1 MSPETIYVAP
11 LSLVETTVADANV
24 SHLVTLINGETLI
37 STPPSIVPDRHLRLA
52 MNDICEPQPGLVL
65 PCETHVADLIR
76 FARDWD
82 RQAPLLI
89 HCWAGISRSTAAA
102 FISLCALNPEG
113 SELELAHALRRA
125 SPTAYPNRLL
135 GRARRRD
142 PDARRA
148 HDQCG
153 RGDRARQDRRGGRG
167 VRAAGA
173 ACRLDAAM
181 AEPRRKA
188 AVAQETRND
197 DPQIELGLNA
207 AIVTVREGQPYILVA
222 RPGTAGSDAWDALPF
237 GPFAPRAH
245 RTLEIGLRE
254 WVKRQTGLDLGYV
267 EQLYTFGDRGRH
279 AEPGG
284 AHTLS
289 VGYLALTRGAGDEL
303 LGSHWSPWYAYF
315 PWEDWRK
322 GKPRHPFQ
330 PRSSRGSKNG
340 PNGRRSPT
348 SRCARCDGPS
358 ASGLRSASAGDGTR
372 RRCSI
377 ATSFCMKP
385 VSWRR
390 PRATAVPPPRNGP
403 TCPSSGGPWP
413 STIAA
418 SSPRRSGRLRGKL
431 KYRPVVFELLP
442 PEFTLYEL
450 QKTVEAISGT
460 LLHKQNFRRLV
471 EQGGLVEATG
481 NVSTETGGRPAR
493 LYRFRREVVLERP
506 APGLRV
512 KAGRG

>member
-1 MSPETIYVAP
+1 MTTLILPRETTRVPPSMSPETIYVAP

-37 STPPSIVPDRHLRLA
+37 DTPPSIVPDRHLRLA

-65 PCETHVADLIR
+65 PCETHVADLVG

-113 SELELAHALRRA
+113 SELELARALRRA

-135 GRARRRD
+135 VALADEILTRDGRMING
-142 PDARRA
+142 
-148 HDQCG
+148 G
-153 RGDRARQDRRGGRG
+153 RGDRPRQDRRGSGG
-167 VRAAGA
+167 VRVARAPR
-173 ACRLDAAM
+173 RLDASM

-188 AVAQETRND
+188 TLAQETRND

-207 AIVTVREGQPYILVA
+207 AIVTVREGQPYILVV
-222 RPGTAGSDAWDALPF
+222 RPGTAGSGAWDALPF

-254 WVKRQTGLDLGYV
+254 WVKRQTGLELGYV

-289 VGYLALTRGAGDEL
+289 VGYLALTRGADDEL

-322 GKPRHPFQ
+322 GKPDIL
-330 PRSSRGSKNG
+330 SSRDRAAAQGMG
-340 PNGRRSPT
+340 RTARRSPT
-348 SRCARCDGPS
+348 SRCARSDAPS
-358 ASGLRSASAGDGTR
+358 GCR
-372 RRCSI
+372 
-377 ATSFCMKP
+377 TSFGIGG
-385 VSWRR
+385 SWDEEKVLERYELLYEAGLVRGGRARR
-390 PRATAVPPPRNGP
+390 TVPPRSNGAISR
-403 TCPSSGGPWP
+403 SSGDLWR
-413 STIAA
+413 STIGA
-418 SSPRRSGRLRGKL
+418 SSPRRSG
-431 KYRPVVFELLP
+431 
-442 PEFTLYEL
+442 
-450 QKTVEAISGT
+450 ACAAS
-460 LLHKQNFRRLV
+460 
-471 EQGGLVEATG
+471 
-481 NVSTETGGRPAR
+481 
-493 LYRFRREVVLERP
+493 
-506 APGLRV
+506 
-512 KAGRG
+512 